1 MVIMKA
7 PNATPR
13 DTTTAILTAA
23 LEVFGRDGFA
33 AANVD
38 EIARR
43 AAVAKPTIYNR
54 FGDKRRLFVEAMRLG
69 MTRANDRVLA
79 AIAALDARPADLNAA
94 LRHLGLALAHC
105 VTTEDGAAVV
115 RLQIAEQA
123 HFPEIDGMNLRD
135 RHMDA
140 LAGKLAQL
148 MALGYLGAGDPQIAA
163 QQFFALVTS
172 EALARSGYGT
182 RSLPTTAVDGFVT
195 SGVDTF
201 LAAFGGDGNQRRT
214 RKPRSRTA

>member
-1 MVIMKA
+1 MKEPIAA
-7 PNATPR
+7 PRGA
-13 DTTTAILTAA
+13 DTAILTAA

-33 AANVD
+33 TANVD

-43 AAVAKPTIYNR
+43 AKVAKPTVYNR

-69 MTRANDRVLA
+69 MTRANDRVLE
-79 AIAALDARPADLNAA
+79 AIAALDTRPADLRAA
-94 LRHLGLALAHC
+94 LERLGLALAHC

-115 RLQIAEQA
+115 RLQIAEQT
-123 HFPEIDGMNLRD
+123 HFPEVEDMNLRE
-135 RHMDA
+135 RHLDA

-148 MALGYLGAGDPQIAA
+148 MALGYLRASDPQVAA

-182 RSLPTTAVDGFVT
+182 RQLSSADVEGFVT
-195 SGVDTF
+195 PGVDTF
-201 LAAFGGDGNQRRT
+201 LAAFRGEGNREQT
-214 RKPRSRTA
+214 RKPQA